1 MKLKKTK
8 RGRYKSGII
17 LIIALLLTMT
27 SIALAQSGGD
37 YDLSW
42 WTVDGGGGTASGGS
56 YTLAGAIG
64 QPDAGILTGGN
75 YTLGGGFWGGGVAAG
90 YKVYLPMILRQYP

>member
-1 MKLKKTK
+1 MKHFTMT
-8 RGRYKSGII
+8 GRTTV
-17 LIIALLLTMT
+17 LVTIALLLIIST
-27 SIALAQSGGD
+27 ALARSG

-56 YTLAGAIG
+56 YTLVGTIG
-64 QPDAGILTGGN
+64 QPDAGILAGGD
-75 YTLGGGFWGGGVAAG
+75 YTLGGGFWGGGVAAAG

>member
-1 MKLKKTK
+1 MKHFTMT
-8 RGRYKSGII
+8 GRTTV
-17 LIIALLLTMT
+17 LVTIALLLIVST
-27 SIALAQSGGD
+27 ALARSG

-42 WTVDGGGGTASGGS
+42 WTVDGGGGTASGAS
-56 YTLAGAIG
+56 YTLGGTIG

-75 YTLGGGFWGGGVAAG
+75 YTLGGGFWGGGVAAAG

>member
-1 MKLKKTK
+1 MKHFTMT
-8 RGRYKSGII
+8 GRTTV
-17 LIIALLLTMT
+17 LVTIALLLIVST
-27 SIALAQSGGD
+27 ALALSG

-42 WTVDGGGGTASGGS
+42 WTVDGGGGTVSGGS

-64 QPDAGILTGGN
+64 QPDVGILAGGD
-75 YTLGGGFWGGGVAAG
+75 YTLGGGFWRGGVAAAG

>member
-1 MKLKKTK
+1 MKHFTMT
-8 RGRYKSGII
+8 GRTTV
-17 LIIALLLTMT
+17 LVTIALLLIVST
-27 SIALAQSGGD
+27 ALARSG

-64 QPDAGILTGGN
+64 QPDAGILTGGD
-75 YTLGGGFWGGGVAAG
+75 YTLGGGFWGGGVAAAG